1 MLILIIFFLE
11 IIQSTKYWIFLKSH
25 KKVWREN
32 SFGESQMNE
41 IHLSNS
47 FKIDELFE
55 FRKNQ
60 FFRKKITLIF
70 GLI

>member
-11 IIQSTKYWIFLKSH
+11 IIQFTKYWIFLKSH

>member
-1 MLILIIFFLE
+1 
-11 IIQSTKYWIFLKSH
+11 
-25 KKVWREN
+25 
-32 SFGESQMNE
+32 MNE